1 MAAPPDFV
9 AGSVLTAA
17 QMSAIGL
24 WLIKTQTIGT
34 AVTTTTVT
42 GAFSADYE
50 NYRIVVAGGVSS
62 ANTGNNNF
70 ALTLGSTT
78 AAYYQS
84 AQGATFAAAAAA
96 ANVSN
101 GAAWTCGGQ
110 STSSL
115 NMVADIFRPFAA
127 DETAIAF
134 SYVSMLTTGYG
145 LTGAGYLNNTTSYTA
160 FTITSLATTTH
171 TGGTVYVYGYRD

>member
-1 MAAPPDFV
+1 MATPPDFS
-9 AGSVLTAA
+9 AGAVLTAA
-17 QMSAIGL
+17 QMNKVGL

-42 GAFSADYE
+42 DAFSADYE
-50 NYRIVVAGGVSS
+50 NYRIIVAGGVAS

-70 ALTLGSTT
+70 AVTLGSTT
-78 AAYYQS
+78 TGYYQGS
-84 AQGATFAAAAAA
+84 YSYTYAGGAAQQTV
-96 ANVSN
+96 NN
-101 GAAWTCGGQ
+101 GAAWLCGGQ
-110 STSSL
+110 TTSGL
-115 NMVADIFRPFAA
+115 NMILDLFRPFAA
-127 DETAIAF
+127 DETFMSF
-134 SYVSMLTTGYG
+134 SYATMVTTGYP